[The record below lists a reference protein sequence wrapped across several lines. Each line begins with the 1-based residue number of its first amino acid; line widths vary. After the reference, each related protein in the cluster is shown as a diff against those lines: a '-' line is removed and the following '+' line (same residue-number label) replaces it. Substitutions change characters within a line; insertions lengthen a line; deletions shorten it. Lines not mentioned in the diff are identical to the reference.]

1 MYLINNSQDLRLE
14 AFEKEIVR
22 KYQVYNGLFLDLPF
36 EKLEEAGSH
45 LPLFFNR
52 CKQGLANK
60 LNPIQIVEAFLKE
73 INLPHAEDNFKLL
86 FLFLQFIERQ
96 VVLFDA
102 LEDAGF
108 EKVNDLQE
116 SGTLN
121 YLINSLLQ
129 AQPDKQA
136 LFKEILE
143 EYKIRITLTAHPT
156 QFYPNSILGIISDLT
171 IAIKQNNLEEISNLL
186 LQMART
192 SFRNNNKPSPLD
204 EAKSLIWY
212 LENIFYEALPNIQQK
227 LNSEKSCLE
236 LGFWPGGD
244 RDGNP
249 FVTADITLK
258 VAQTL
263 KNSLLELYL
272 KDIQKLK
279 RRLTF
284 NGILESLIEIENR
297 LKATCIT
304 DCQPES
310 DLRYLN
316 ANSLI
321 SDLKLIQDNL
331 QKRYKGLFSANLQ
344 EFIRKVEVF
353 GFHFASLDLRQ
364 DSRIHGQVVADILQ
378 IDYLALSIPE
388 RIKLLK
394 NYIENKKTIN
404 LNPNNLCELTNETLH
419 SFKAAKQ
426 IQTQNGLKALHRY
439 VISNTQ
445 NVANIFEIIFLAAC
459 ADWKFEDLNLEII
472 PLFETIE
479 DLKNA
484 ESIMNSL
491 YTDKTYLNYL
501 KKYNHKQIVM
511 LGFSD
516 GTKDG
521 GYFMANWSI
530 FKAKQK
536 LTQISRQAGIK
547 IIFFDGRGGPPSRG
561 GGNTH
566 KFYRSLGSSIESDQ
580 IQLTIQGQTISSNF
594 GTKEAAQF
602 NLEQLL
608 TAGLEP
614 KLFAAQHFNLNPEQK
629 DTWELIESLA
639 DLSYQSYLK
648 LRNDELFVPYL
659 EEITPLKYYSSLKI
673 GSRPAKRGN
682 SDKLKF
688 EDLRAIP
695 FVGAWTQM
703 KQNILGFYGLGTALK
718 TLISQNS
725 ANKENLQSLYRES
738 LFFRALLENSMQSLC
753 KSNFALTEYLRH
765 DKKFANFWLLLKNE
779 AELTTIMLQEISGQT
794 ELLQSSLISKASIQL
809 REKIVLPLL
818 IIQHY
823 AMCKARQAKITS
835 QEKEVFEK
843 IIIKSLAA
851 NINASRNS
859 V

>member
-1 MYLINNSQDLRLE
+1 MYLINNSQDLMLQ
-14 AFEKEIVR
+14 AFEKEIAR
-22 KYQVYNGLFLDLPF
+22 KYQIYNGLFLDLPF

-45 LPLFFNR
+45 LPLFFNH
-52 CKQGLANK
+52 CKKGLSNK
-60 LNPIQIVEAFLKE
+60 LSPVQIVEDFLKE
-73 INLPHAEDNFKLL
+73 INLAKAEDNLDLL

-102 LEDAGF
+102 LEEAGF
-108 EKVNDLQE
+108 EKVNDLQG

-121 YLINSLLQ
+121 YLINSLIQ
-129 AQPDKQA
+129 SKPEKQI
-136 LFKEILE
+136 LLKEILE

-171 IAIKQNNLEEISNLL
+171 VAIKQNNLEEISNLL

-192 SFRNNNKPSPLD
+192 SFRNNSKPSPLD

-212 LENIFYEALPNIQQK
+212 LENIFYEALPSIQKQ
-227 LNSEKSCLE
+227 LNSEKTCLE

-263 KNSLLELYL
+263 KNSLIELYL

-284 NGILESLIEIENR
+284 NGILESLIEVENK
-297 LKATCIT
+297 LQACIIT
-304 DCQPES
+304 DCEVE
-310 DLRYLN
+310 LGLAYLT
-316 ANSLI
+316 ANDLI
-321 SDLKLIQDNL
+321 SDLKSIESNL
-331 QKRYKGLFSANLQ
+331 QRKYKNLFLADLQ
-344 EFIRKVEVF
+344 DFIRKVEVF

-364 DSRIHGQVVADILQ
+364 DSRIHGQVIAEILG
-378 IDYLALSIPE
+378 IDYLALSISE
-388 RIKLLK
+388 KVKLLK
-394 NYIENKKTIN
+394 DYTESQEVINYDFNGLTDLAKETIN
-404 LNPNNLCELTNETLH
+404 
-419 SFKAAKQ
+419 SFKVAKK
-426 IQTQNGLKALHRY
+426 IQVQNGLKALRRY

-445 NVANIFEIIFLAAC
+445 NIANIFEVFFLAC
-459 ADWKFEDLNLEII
+459 CSGWELKDLDLEII

-484 ESIMNSL
+484 EDIMNGL
-491 YTDKTYLNYL
+491 YKDQVYFNYL

-530 FKAKQK
+530 FKAKQN
-536 LTQISRQAGIK
+536 LTKISRKADIK

-566 KFYRSLGSSIESDQ
+566 KFYRSLGSSIESEQ
-580 IQLTIQGQTISSNF
+580 IQLTIQGQTISSKF
-594 GTKEAAQF
+594 GTKESAQF

-614 KLFAAQHFNLNPEQK
+614 KLFTAQNFNLSPDQK
-629 DTWELIESLA
+629 DNWELIESLA
-639 DLSYQSYLK
+639 DLSYKAYLE
-648 LRNDELFVPYL
+648 LRNDKLFIPYL

-673 GSRPAKRGN
+673 GSRPVKRGS

-703 KQNILGFYGLGTALK
+703 KQNILGFYGLGSALK
-718 TLISQNS
+718 SLISRDS
-725 ANKENLQSLYRES
+725 KTKENLQKLYQEC
-738 LFFRALLENSMQSLC
+738 LFFRALLENSMQSLA
-753 KSNFALTEYLRH
+753 KSNFALTEYLRE

-779 AELTTIMLQEISGQT
+779 AELTSEMLKEISQEPT
-794 ELLQSSLISKASIQL
+794 LMENSLVSKASIQL

-818 IIQHY
+818 VIQHY
-823 AMCKARQAKITS
+823 AMCKAREPEINASK
-835 QEKEVFEK
+835 KEIFEK

-851 NINASRNS
+851 NVNASRNS